1 MFKRRSSSIILGNHV
16 MKLIREVDDYDYM
29 GIWKSNKENDWGCL
43 TKDKIPDDIKY
54 RGKNDTQIKFLK
66 EMENY
71 K

>member
-1 MFKRRSSSIILGNHV
+1 
-16 MKLIREVDDYDYM
+16 MKLIREVDDYDYDYM

-54 RGKNDTQIKFLK
+54 RGKNETQINLK
-66 EMENY
+66 EMENH

>member
-1 MFKRRSSSIILGNHV
+1 

-54 RGKNDTQIKFLK
+54 RGKNETQIKFLK
-66 EMENY
+66 EMENH